1 MKKKEEKQVD
11 RVEVDFKFK
20 AVSKNI
26 NKAIDEFDQ
35 RIEEQLSKAI
45 QFKKTNR
52 IEEEERARK
61 KIGMLLQ
68 NKLRRMDQLDKL
80 EATRDRI
87 MEMIDDMELART
99 LGNVYSGIGS
109 FIDKKEM
116 KNILNEINS
125 FNATMSKAETNIN
138 VLMSS
143 INDKIGVEENPQV
156 DAMIQSQYDRMMESY
171 EKRIEE
177 ESNLEE
183 DEFVLR

>member
-1 MKKKEEKQVD
+1 MKKDDKKVD

-26 NKAIDEFDQ
+26 NKAIEDFDQ

-52 IEEEERARK
+52 IEEEGRARK
-61 KIGMLLQ
+61 KLGMLLQ

-80 EATRDRI
+80 EATRDKI

-99 LGNVYSGIGS
+99 LGNVYSGLGS

-116 KNILNEINS
+116 KNILKEIDSFNNTMSTADKNINLLMDSINNEI
-125 FNATMSKAETNIN
+125 
-138 VLMSS
+138 
-143 INDKIGVEENPQV
+143 GVDENPQHV

-183 DEFVLR
+183 DAFVLK